1 MTKLEILK
9 RAACSDGNC
18 IFKITPEM
26 RKGMHTNGGC
36 HSANEASTDY
46 DKKSG
51 IRVLSEI
58 ARESLAKITELKEQ
72 TEKMKCCMNCKH
84 FNWNDTDSTA
94 DCKKECL
101 NNSAWEIDQ

>member
-9 RAACSDGNC
+9 RAMCSDGNC

-26 RKGMHTNGGC
+26 RKGMHTNGRC
-36 HSANEASTDY
+36 HCADEASTNY

-58 ARESLAKITELKEQ
+58 ARESLARITELEAKNV
-72 TEKMKCCMNCKH
+72 TRS
-84 FNWNDTDSTA
+84 D
-94 DCKKECL
+94 
-101 NNSAWEIDQ
+101 

>member
-36 HSANEASTDY
+36 HCANEANTDY

-58 ARESLAKITELKEQ
+58 ARESLAKITELEVD
-72 TEKMKCCMNCKH
+72 KMLR
-84 FNWNDTDSTA
+84 S
-94 DCKKECL
+94 
-101 NNSAWEIDQ
+101 

>member
-1 MTKLEILK
+1 MSKLEILK

-36 HSANEASTDY
+36 HCANEANTDY

-51 IRVLSEI
+51 IKVLSEI
-58 ARESLAKITELKEQ
+58 ARESLAKTTELEELL
-72 TEKMKCCMNCKH
+72 EKMKCCCNCKH
-84 FNWNDTDSTA
+84 GPVVCAQFCKRDSTSNV
-94 DCKKECL
+94 DK
-101 NNSAWEIDQ
+101 WEFKQ